1 MKNNKVSTDSYK
13 KERVAKGIWYRIVSV
28 LSAITVFCTTYALIL
43 PAITMEDPTLGVK
56 INNKFEFESELL
68 DIDFYV
74 SGRAIFK
81 DKDVDIENPVGD
93 LVDLHV
99 TVLDKDNKA
108 YEDYEAYAIE
118 NIGAKDV
125 AQVEA
130 LKLKFTYM
138 GHELNM
144 NNCDI
149 KAEINAKE
157 AFFSDIIG
165 SVPED
170 IYYTTTNHP
179 MATPNDDLLPLAKA
193 VTVAQSTT
201 TEIGDLPVVYTSD
214 ASEVSTLTVDV
225 KGDSLA
231 MVTSSVEDYW
241 FKVAYYVEVDK
252 PVLVPYEER
261 DTEQNKYFKFNDRRE
276 DISINGYMDTTKDTE
291 GNYSDGRIIYVPFQG
306 DNIKYAQLVPHD
318 PNKTMSELMSGDLCV
333 FARETQSIMAYRT
346 EKLKFSEHNSLFTVN
361 KLANSDNYADPTL
374 YTNVIGVKAPYVNNE
389 DEENHFPYTFKDNI
403 EDVFEQDV
411 TIGKIIDGTSYNFEL
426 LFSNI
431 PGSGS
436 RIYIQEDSTL
446 VLVYKASDSQKN
458 VRDDVTLIDYDNSD
472 GEMTD
477 KGAVRTDDRGIN
489 SIYSKT
495 AGGAK
500 FMFGEAW
507 AFTGNYR
514 SHFTEVS
521 TLQNTNLFKDR
532 LYYIND
538 NVVNSNETYSG
549 SYDPRH
555 FLYGLVYGVDTS
567 DGDFVPLFDRA
578 FSTPDLFSTTNDY
591 IPDTLVMDSLYARY
605 TIDNS
610 KFTFASDNK
619 TGTWAPSEGKG
630 NISLFNHSSYS
641 GISGGNRYAISGTD
655 YIRLPIDF
663 TKNDYGFTL
672 EFSFR
677 KVKVPG
683 TGRYIQIISSTDKDS
698 NSKYVFNL
706 YVDKTDKK
714 LKISTIGGIEAT
726 IADVKISSDN
736 EVDILSNSTF
746 SITYDSIDEDV
757 LRIYIDGVEIFAKSA
772 SLGKIGLSSYLTVGT
787 NRELGGYNEKN
798 ASAEIYEIR
807 LYDRPLRS
815 TGVAQNAKYDG
826 NYAPTVSDGLV
837 AEYDADTVLLAD
849 SVNTQ
854 EKLPNWESTT
864 VVSAMPI
871 TFNEGVDY
879 YFNGKGCV
887 VTGTASGSTISIPQ
901 DVLNQMTGNFTI
913 EIEFGNVKNIS
924 HQTQYIGAGTLG
936 DDGSQEFIIWSSAN
950 ITGEERQYRLC
961 LALDGAYINYQL
973 DKGTDDYLKDDIS
986 ADSVSYSTLSFV
998 YDKTNKKTYV
1008 YVNGVKIAENGS
1020 MFTDKKGNQAISL
1033 DGLTFGPNKEGSV
1046 VEYRTIRFYNR
1057 ALKHH
1062 EVVQNSMHDGTYN
1075 AGKFK
1080 YTNNGANTN
1089 TMTNGTNTTTFG
1101 SMGKTVIGG
1110 REIEFIREGDK
1121 YILSSIN
1128 VSSYNKKE
1136 VGDSYKF
1143 TYENETHL
1151 DKFVYYGGNS
1161 FQSSNWPLDHTKT
1174 YDPDGKIFG
1183 HDVPYGSTEDEYHRR
1198 YPYSGYNGSADPSG
1212 PPWSGNY
1219 KNPDAWQ
1226 YFKPTNDGENHNAF
1240 FAMKY
1245 KIDFILDKDYVG
1257 DLEYLFQGDDDLWI
1271 FLQNNNNPD
1280 DIELVVDI
1288 GGIHASEGQIV
1299 DLWNYIE
1306 EGGRYEERSENGD
1319 YTLYIFLLERGAKA
1333 STCYMEFTIPAIA
1346 SLRESEATGSLAISK
1361 TVENVE
1367 TDQVFD
1373 FTIDFG
1379 RTFAGGMYTITRA
1392 NGTTESTVQF
1402 GTDIGNFDRTLEIQ
1416 LSHGDVVVVSG
1427 VPLGVTYTVTEKSDI
1442 YYHTSYKKNLET
1454 LREGNVAEGVISA
1467 TMDRL
1472 VFYNTMGV
1480 ELPATGESGVVAY
1493 FIPFIVATAWMFT
1506 MPYMDKT
1513 NKWRAKGR
1521 KRVE

>member
-1 MKNNKVSTDSYK
+1 MKNNKISTDSYK
-13 KERVAKGIWYRIVSV
+13 KERVTKGIWYRIVSV

-99 TVLDKDNKA
+99 TVLDKENKA

-125 AQVEA
+125 AQVTA

-144 NNCDI
+144 NKCDI

-157 AFFSDIIG
+157 AFFSDTIG

-193 VTVAQSTT
+193 LTVAQSTT

-231 MVTSSVEDYW
+231 MVTSSVEDYM

-252 PVLVPYEER
+252 PVLVPYEEKEK
-261 DTEQNKYFKFNDRRE
+261 DSTKKKYFKFNDRRE
-276 DISINGYMDTTKDTE
+276 DISINGYMDTTKDT
-291 GNYSDGRIIYVPFQG
+291 GGTYSDGRKIYVPYEG
-306 DNIKYAQLVPHD
+306 NNIKYAQLVPLD
-318 PNKTMSELMSGDLCV
+318 PNKTTPDLVSGDLCV
-333 FARETQSIMAYRT
+333 FERETQYIMAYRT

-374 YTNVIGVKAPYVNNE
+374 YTNVTGVKGSFAAN
-389 DEENHFPYTFKDNI
+389 DKDGFGMPHSFNSNAVA
-403 EDVFEQDV
+403 VFEQDDE
-411 TIGKIIDGTSYNFEL
+411 TGKKIDGTSYNFEL

-431 PGSGS
+431 PGSSS

-507 AFTGNYR
+507 AFTGGDR

-521 TLQNTNLFKDR
+521 TLQKTNLFKDR

-555 FLYGLVYGVDTS
+555 FLYGLVYDVNTN
-567 DGDFVPLFDRA
+567 DGDFVPVFDSA

-591 IPDTLVMDSLYARY
+591 IPATLVKDNLYARY
-605 TIDNS
+605 NWEDSPVVPKN
-610 KFTFASDNK
+610 
-619 TGTWAPSEGKG
+619 GTAPWKPTEG
-630 NISLFNHSSYS
+630 
-641 GISGGNRYAISGTD
+641 SGGNITATNFATWSGIASQHYRIATTD
-655 YIRLPIDF
+655 RLELPVGFCNNDF
-663 TKNDYGFTL
+663 GFTL
-672 EFSFR
+672 EVSFG
-677 KVKVPG
+677 VVELSG
-683 TGRYIQIISSTDKDS
+683 ASDYIPIISSTDELSS
-698 NSKYVFNL
+698 NPVRYKFNL
-706 YVDKTDKK
+706 YVDKSDEK
-714 LKISTIGGIEAT
+714 LKFNSIGNIKAT
-726 IADVKISSDN
+726 LTVADANLEQTGDEKYKVG
-736 EVDILSNSTF
+736 VLSNSTL
-746 SITYDSIDEDV
+746 SIVYDCKDEDV
-757 LRIYIDGVEIFAKSA
+757 VRIYIDGVEVFSYEA
-772 SLGKIGLSSYLTVGT
+772 SLNNINLTNLQIGTQRGYESNYQRRNVTVSV
-787 NRELGGYNEKN
+787 K
-798 ASAEIYEIR
+798 EIR
-807 LYDRPLRS
+807 LYNRPLRS
-815 TGVAQNAKYDG
+815 TGVAQNAKCDG

-837 AEYDADTVLLAD
+837 AEYDADTVDIGTKGNWQPLAGGNSTAEITMAD
-849 SVNTQ
+849 NVNY
-854 EKLPNWESTT
+854 K
-864 VVSAMPI
+864 
-871 TFNEGVDY
+871 FD
-879 YFNGKGCV
+879 GKGCV
-887 VTGTASGSTISIPQ
+887 VTGSGNDNRISVPQ
-901 DVLNQMTGNFTI
+901 DVIGQLNDSNFTI

-924 HQTQYIGAGTLG
+924 HGTEFISTG
-936 DDGSQEFIIWSSAN
+936 DLSNVSTQEFILWSHGN
-950 ITGEERQYRLC
+950 DKDYRLC
-961 LALDGAYINYQL
+961 LALDNTWINYEL
-973 DKGTDDYLKDDIS
+973 DKKTLDYQKDDIT

-998 YDKTNKKTYV
+998 YDQTNTNKKTYV
-1008 YVNGVKIAENGS
+1008 YVNGVLIADNDS
-1020 MFTDKKGNQAISL
+1020 MFTDNFGDGKISL
-1033 DGLTFGPNKEGSV
+1033 NGLTFGPNTEGSV

-1080 YTNNGANTN
+1080 YTNNGANT
-1089 TMTNGTNTTTFG
+1089 MTNGTNTESFG

-1128 VSSYNKKE
+1128 VSSYNRKE
-1136 VGDSYKF
+1136 AGDSYEF
-1143 TYENETHL
+1143 IYGNETHL

-1174 YDPDGKIFG
+1174 YDPDGEIFG

-1226 YFKPTNDGENHNAF
+1226 YFKTTNDEVNHNAF

-1271 FLQNNNNPD
+1271 FLKNNKNQD
-1280 DIELVVDI
+1280 LDLVVDI

-1299 DLWNYIE
+1299 DLWNYID
-1306 EGGRYEERSENGD
+1306 EGGRYEERPENGD

-1346 SLRESEATGSLAISK
+1346 SLRESEATGGLAISK
-1361 TVENVE
+1361 TVENVV

-1392 NGTTESTVQF
+1392 NGRTESTVPF
-1402 GTDIGNFDRTLEIQ
+1402 GTDIDNNFDGRLGIK
-1416 LSHGDVVVVSG
+1416 LSNGDVVVVAG
-1427 VPLGVTYTVTEKSDI
+1427 VPLGVKYTVTEEASVF
-1442 YYHTSYKKNLET
+1442 YHTSYKKNLES
-1454 LREGNVAEGVISA
+1454 LVEGNEAKGEISA
-1467 TMDRL
+1467 NVDRI

-1521 KRVE
+1521 KREK

>member
-1 MKNNKVSTDSYK
+1 
-13 KERVAKGIWYRIVSV
+13 
-28 LSAITVFCTTYALIL
+28 
-43 PAITMEDPTLGVK
+43 MEDPTLGVRL
-56 INNKFEFESELL
+56 NNKFEFESELL

-125 AQVEA
+125 AQVTA

-138 GHELNM
+138 GHELDM
-144 NNCDI
+144 SKCDV

-157 AFFSDIIG
+157 VFFTDIIG
-165 SVPED
+165 SVPDD
-170 IYYTTTNHP
+170 IYYTSTNHP

-201 TEIGDLPVVYTSD
+201 TELAELPVVYTSD

-225 KGDSLA
+225 KGNSMA
-231 MVTSSVEDYW
+231 VVTSSVEDYW

-252 PVLVPYEER
+252 PVLVPYEEK
-261 DTEQNKYFKFNDRRE
+261 DTTQKKYVKFNDRRE
-276 DISINGYMDTTKDTE
+276 DISINGYMDITQDTE
-291 GNYSDGRIIYVPFQG
+291 GTYSDGRKIYVPFQG

-318 PNKTMSELMSGDLCV
+318 PSKTTSQLVSGDLCV

-346 EKLKFSEHNSLFTVN
+346 EELKFSEHNSLFTVN

-374 YTNVIGVKAPYVNNE
+374 YTNVIDVKVSFADN
-389 DEENHFPYTFKDNI
+389 DKDDFGMPHSFNSNAV
-403 EDVFEQDV
+403 DVFEQDE
-411 TIGKIIDGTSYNFEL
+411 TGQIKEGTSYNFEL

-472 GEMTD
+472 GEITD
-477 KGAVRTDDRGIN
+477 QGAVRTDDRGIN

-507 AFTGNYR
+507 AFTKGDR
-514 SHFTEVS
+514 SQVMVVD
-521 TLQNTNLFKDR
+521 NLLNSSLFANR
-532 LYYIND
+532 RYYIND
-538 NVVNSNETYSG
+538 NVVNSNETYSNS
-549 SYDPRH
+549 SYTPRH
-555 FLYGLVYGVDTS
+555 FLYGLVYDVDTS
-567 DGDFVPLFDRA
+567 DGDFVPVFDSA

-591 IPDTLVMDSLYARY
+591 IPNTLVMDDLVAAYRCADEYFVRNTTTKKDTWKPYKGSGNL
-605 TIDNS
+605 TIHNQTTHS
-610 KFTFASDNK
+610 YYQ
-619 TGTWAPSEGKG
+619 APSQII
-630 NISLFNHSSYS
+630 NIQE
-641 GISGGNRYAISGTD
+641 TD
-655 YIRLPIDF
+655 YVEIPNSF
-663 TKNDYGFTL
+663 CNNDSGFTI
-672 EFSFR
+672 E
-677 KVKVPG
+677 VKFGNVVLYG
-683 TGRYIQIISSTDKDS
+683 ASNNDRYYNILSVNEKY
-698 NSKYVFNL
+698 NSGDNCLKFNL
-706 YVDKTDKK
+706 YIDRTEKA
-714 LKISTIGGIEAT
+714 LKINSIGQIKKS
-726 IADVKISSDN
+726 IKVADVNFTATETNRYK
-736 EVDILSNSTF
+736 VDLLAYSTL
-746 SITYDSIDEDV
+746 SITYDCKDEDV
-757 LRIYIDGVEIFAKSA
+757 LRIYIDGVEIFSYKA
-772 SLGKIGLSSYLTVGT
+772 SLGNISLSKNLRIGT
-787 NRELGGYNEKN
+787 NRDFSDYEKRKYR
-798 ASAEIYEIR
+798 AQIGEIR
-807 LYDRPLRS
+807 LYNRPLRS

-826 NYAPTVSDGLV
+826 RYAPTVSSGLV
-837 AEYDADTVLLAD
+837 AEYDADM
-849 SVNTQ
+849 VNTG
-854 EKLPNWESTT
+854 ETGSWPAVSGSST
-864 VVSAMPI
+864 AEI
-871 TFNEGVDY
+871 TMADNVNY
-879 YFNGKGCV
+879 NFNGKGCV

-901 DVLNQMTGNFTI
+901 AVLNQMTGNFTI

-936 DDGSQEFIIWSSAN
+936 DDNSQEFIIWSSAN
-950 ITGEERQYRLC
+950 VTGEERQYRLC

-973 DKGTDDYLKDDIS
+973 NKDTAYLKDDIS

-998 YDKTNKKTYV
+998 YDQTSTNKKTYV

-1020 MFTDKKGNQAISL
+1020 MFTDSKGDQAISL

-1080 YTNNGANTN
+1080 YTSNGAN

-1128 VSSYNKKE
+1128 VSSYNRKE
-1136 VGDSYKF
+1136 AGDSFEFIYG
-1143 TYENETHL
+1143 NETHL

-1174 YDPDGKIFG
+1174 YDPAGKIFG
-1183 HDVPYGSTEDEYHRR
+1183 HDVPYGSTEHEYNRR
-1198 YPYSGYNGSADPSG
+1198 YPYTGYNGNANPSS
-1212 PPWSGNY
+1212 PPSNGNY
-1219 KNPDAWQ
+1219 NKVGEWQ
-1226 YFKPTNDGENHNAF
+1226 YFKTTNDKENHNAF

-1271 FLQNNNNPD
+1271 FLQNNKTGD
-1280 DIELVVDI
+1280 KKLVVDI

-1306 EGGRYEERSENGD
+1306 YDRYEERPENGD

-1346 SLRESEATGSLAISK
+1346 SLRESEATGGLAISK

-1373 FTIDFG
+1373 FTIEFD
-1379 RTFAGGMYTITRA
+1379 RTFAGGMYTITKA
-1392 NGTTESTVQF
+1392 DGTTQPTVQF
-1402 GTDIGNFDRTLEIQ
+1402 GTDMDNNFNGILEIQ
-1416 LSHGDVVVVSG
+1416 LSNGDVVVVSG
-1427 VPLGVTYTVTEKSDI
+1427 VPLGVNYTVTEVASVF
-1442 YYHTSYKKNLET
+1442 YHTSYKKNLES
-1454 LREGNVAEGVISA
+1454 LVEGNVATGEISA
-1467 TMDRL
+1467 NVDRI

-1480 ELPATGESGVVAY
+1480 ELPSTGESGVVAY

-1521 KRVE
+1521 KREE

>member
-1 MKNNKVSTDSYK
+1 
-13 KERVAKGIWYRIVSV
+13 
-28 LSAITVFCTTYALIL
+28 
-43 PAITMEDPTLGVK
+43 MEDPTLGVK
-56 INNKFEFESELL
+56 LNNKFEFESELL
-68 DIDFYV
+68 NIDFYV

-108 YEDYEAYAIE
+108 YEDYEAYAVE

-125 AQVEA
+125 AQVTA

-138 GHELNM
+138 GHELDM
-144 NNCDI
+144 SKCDV

-157 AFFSDIIG
+157 VFFTDIIG
-165 SVPED
+165 SVPDD
-170 IYYTTTNHP
+170 IYYTSTNHP
-179 MATPNDDLLPLAKA
+179 MATPNEDILPLAKA

-201 TEIGDLPVVYTSD
+201 TELAELPVVYTSD

-225 KGDSLA
+225 KGNSMA
-231 MVTSSVEDYW
+231 VVTSSVEDYW

-252 PVLVPYEER
+252 PVLVPYEEK
-261 DTEQNKYFKFNDRRE
+261 DTTQKYFKFNDRRK
-276 DISINGYMDTTKDTE
+276 DISINGYMDTTKIYDTVLATKA
-291 GNYSDGRIIYVPFQG
+291 DGTKWNKNIYVPFEG
-306 DNIKYAQLVPHD
+306 ENIKYAHLVPCD
-318 PNKTMSELMSGDLCV
+318 PNKTTPESGDLFV
-333 FARETQSIMAYRT
+333 FQRETQSIMAYRT
-346 EKLKFSEHNSLFTVN
+346 VELKFSEHNSLFTVN

-374 YTNVIGVKAPYVNNE
+374 YTNVIDVKVSFAANDKDGFGMPHSFNNAV
-389 DEENHFPYTFKDNI
+389 
-403 EDVFEQDV
+403 DVFEQDDV
-411 TIGKIIDGTSYNFEL
+411 TGKKIDGTSYNFEL

-431 PGSGS
+431 PGSSS

-458 VRDDVTLIDYDNSD
+458 VRDDVTLIDYDNTD

-477 KGAVRTDDRGIN
+477 EGAVRTDDRGIN

-495 AGGAK
+495 AFGPK

-507 AFTGNYR
+507 AFTFIKSR
-514 SHFTEVS
+514 EASLRTHEVVLSSLSNS
-521 TLQNTNLFKDR
+521 TLFSDR

-538 NVVNSNETYSG
+538 NVVNSNETYSNS
-549 SYDPRH
+549 SYVPKN
-555 FLYGLVYGVDTS
+555 FLYGLVYDVDTS
-567 DGDFVPLFDRA
+567 DGDFVPVFDSA

-591 IPDTLVMDSLYARY
+591 IPATLVKDNLYARY
-605 TIDNS
+605 NYDHAPTPPID
-610 KFTFASDNK
+610 
-619 TGTWAPSEGKG
+619 GTAPWIPTEG
-630 NISLFNHSSYS
+630 
-641 GISGGNRYAISGTD
+641 SGGNITATNYADWSGRAGGYYQIATTD
-655 YIRLPIDF
+655 RLELPVGF
-663 TKNDYGFTL
+663 CNNDYGFTL
-672 EFSFR
+672 EVSFGD
-677 KVKVPG
+677 VELSG
-683 TGRYIQIISSTDKDS
+683 ASDYIQIISSTDVLTPDPI
-698 NSKYVFNL
+698 KYKFNL
-706 YVDKTDKK
+706 YVDKKDKK
-714 LKISTIGGIEAT
+714 LKLNSIGDINAT
-726 IADVKISSDN
+726 LTVADANLEDKGNGKYKVG
-736 EVDILSNSTF
+736 VLSNSTL
-746 SITYDSIDEDV
+746 SIVYDCKDEDV
-757 LRIYIDGVEIFAKSA
+757 VRIYIDGVEVFSYNA
-772 SLGKIGLSSYLTVGT
+772 SLKNINLTNLQIGTE
-787 NRELGGYNEKN
+787 REYVSNYQTKSVKVLVK
-798 ASAEIYEIR
+798 EIR
-807 LYDRPLRS
+807 LYNRPLRS
-815 TGVAQNAKYDG
+815 TGVAQNAKCDG
-826 NYAPTVSDGLV
+826 KYAPTVSSGLV
-837 AEYDADTVLLAD
+837 AEYDADTVLDAD

-854 EKLPNWESTT
+854 EKLQEWESTE
-864 VVSAMPI
+864 VVNATPI
-871 TFNEGVDY
+871 TFNEDIDY

-887 VTGTASGSTISIPQ
+887 VTGTASGRTISIPQ
-901 DVLNQMTGNFTI
+901 AVLNQMTGNFTI

-924 HQTQYIGAGTLG
+924 NKTQYIGAGTLG
-936 DDGSQEFIIWSSAN
+936 NDDSQEFIIWSSAN
-950 ITGEERQYRLC
+950 VTGEERQYRLC

-973 DKGTDDYLKDDIS
+973 DNDTKTYKKDDIS

-998 YDKTNKKTYV
+998 YDQTNKMTYV
-1008 YVNGVKIAENGS
+1008 YVNGVQIAKNGS
-1020 MFTDKKGNQAISL
+1020 MFTDSKGNQAISL
-1033 DGLTFGPNKEGSV
+1033 DGLTFGPNTEGSV

-1075 AGKFK
+1075 AGKHK
-1080 YTNNGANTN
+1080 YTNNTDIGN
-1089 TMTNGTNTTTFG
+1089 TMLNKTNTTTFG

-1128 VSSYNKKE
+1128 VSSYNRKE
-1136 VGDSYKF
+1136 AGDSYNF
-1143 TYENETHL
+1143 TYGNETDL

-1174 YDPDGKIFG
+1174 YDSAGKIFG
-1183 HDVPYGSTEDEYHRR
+1183 HDVPYGSTVHEYNRR
-1198 YPYSGYNGSADPSG
+1198 YPYSGYEGTLDPSG
-1212 PPWSGNY
+1212 PPRGGDY
-1219 KNPDAWQ
+1219 DHPDEWR
-1226 YFKPTNDGENHNAF
+1226 YFKTTNDRVNHNAF

-1280 DIELVVDI
+1280 DDIELVVDI

-1299 DLWNYIE
+1299 DLWNYID
-1306 EGGRYEERSENGD
+1306 EGGRYDNRTLDGN

-1346 SLRESEATGSLAISK
+1346 SLRESEATGGLAISK
-1361 TVENVE
+1361 TVENVV
-1367 TDQVFD
+1367 TDQVFE
-1373 FTIDFG
+1373 FTIVFDK
-1379 RTFAGGMYTITRA
+1379 TFAGGMYTITKA
-1392 NGTTESTVQF
+1392 DGIPQPTVQF
-1402 GTDIGNFDRTLEIQ
+1402 GTDMDNDDNIFDGSLKIE

-1454 LREGNVAEGVISA
+1454 LREGNEATGEISA
-1467 TMDRL
+1467 TMDRF

-1521 KRVE
+1521 KRKE

>member
-1 MKNNKVSTDSYK
+1 
-13 KERVAKGIWYRIVSV
+13 
-28 LSAITVFCTTYALIL
+28 
-43 PAITMEDPTLGVK
+43 MEDPTLGVK
-56 INNKFEFESELL
+56 LNNKFEFESELL
-68 DIDFYV
+68 NIDFYV

-125 AQVEA
+125 AQVTA

-138 GHELNM
+138 GHELDM
-144 NNCDI
+144 SKCDV

-157 AFFSDIIG
+157 VFFTDIIG
-165 SVPED
+165 SVPDD
-170 IYYTTTNHP
+170 IYYTSTNHP

-201 TEIGDLPVVYTSD
+201 TELAELPVVYTSD

-225 KGDSLA
+225 KGNSMA
-231 MVTSSVEDYW
+231 VVTSSVEDYL

-252 PVLVPYEER
+252 PVLVPYKER
-261 DTEQNKYFKFNDRRE
+261 DTTQKYFKFNDRRK
-276 DISINGYMDTTKDTE
+276 DISINGYMDTTDIYDVVTATKA
-291 GNYSDGRIIYVPFQG
+291 DGTTWNKNIYVPFEG
-306 DNIKYAQLVPHD
+306 DNIKYAQLVPHN
-318 PNKTMSELMSGDLCV
+318 PSKTTSELVSGDLCV
-333 FARETQSIMAYRT
+333 FKRETQSIMAYRT

-374 YTNVIGVKAPYVNNE
+374 YTNVTEVN
-389 DEENHFPYTFKDNI
+389 DSFAENDKDGFGMPHSFNNAV
-403 EDVFEQDV
+403 DVFEQDDV
-411 TIGKIIDGTSYNFEL
+411 TGKKIDGTSYNFEL

-431 PGSGS
+431 PGSSS

-458 VRDDVTLIDYDNSD
+458 VRDDVTLIDYDNTD
-472 GEMTD
+472 GEITTQH
-477 KGAVRTDDRGIN
+477 AVRADDRGIN

-495 AGGAK
+495 ANGAK

-507 AFTGNYR
+507 AFTGDHR
-514 SHFTEVS
+514 SQVV
-521 TLQNTNLFKDR
+521 LVNNLLDSSLFANRQKF
-532 LYYIND
+532 YIND
-538 NVVNSNETYSG
+538 NVVNSNETYSDS
-549 SYDPRH
+549 SYVPRH
-555 FLYGLVYGVDTS
+555 FLYGLVYDVDTS
-567 DGDFVPLFDRA
+567 DGDFVPVFDSA
-578 FSTPDLFSTTNDY
+578 FSTPDLFSTTNDF
-591 IPDTLVMDSLYARY
+591 IPDTLEKDDLLVKDDLVGAYKCGDEYFQKNGAGPKMDKWNQYA
-605 TIDNS
+605 
-610 KFTFASDNK
+610 
-619 TGTWAPSEGKG
+619 G
-630 NISLFNHSSYS
+630 NGSSYLIFNNLTTNS
-641 GISGGNRYAISGTD
+641 GYTSGRDLRNINRDD
-655 YIRLPIDF
+655 YVEIP
-663 TKNDYGFTL
+663 YGFVNKDTGFTIEFKFGGINL
-672 EFSFR
+672 ENVTSNVFNILS
-677 KVKVPG
+677 VYE
-683 TGRYIQIISSTDKDS
+683 RYLSGDEGLK
-698 NSKYVFNL
+698 FNL
-706 YVDKTDKK
+706 YIDRSNNELRINSVGQIKKDLKVADAKLVDNGNTGEKRCDLLT
-714 LKISTIGGIEAT
+714 
-726 IADVKISSDN
+726 
-736 EVDILSNSTF
+736 NSTL
-746 SITYDSIDEDV
+746 SITYDCKDEDV
-757 LRIYIDGVEIFAKSA
+757 LRIYIDGVEVFSYKA
-772 SLGKIGLSSYLTVGT
+772 SLESLGLTKNLILGT
-787 NRELGGYNEKN
+787 NRQFPKATYESRRIRIQIKEIR
-798 ASAEIYEIR
+798 IYER
-807 LYDRPLRS
+807 ALRS

-837 AEYDADTVLLAD
+837 AEYDADTVEIGTKGNWQPLAGGNSTAEITMAD
-849 SVNTQ
+849 NVNY
-854 EKLPNWESTT
+854 K
-864 VVSAMPI
+864 
-871 TFNEGVDY
+871 
-879 YFNGKGCV
+879 FNGKGCV
-887 VTGTASGSTISIPQ
+887 VTGTADGRTISIPQ

-924 HQTQYIGAGTLG
+924 NKTQYIGAGTLG
-936 DDGSQEFIIWSSAN
+936 DDNSQEFIIWSSDDTPN
-950 ITGEERQYRLC
+950 EDRKYRLC

-973 DKGTDDYLKDDIS
+973 DKGTGNLKDDIS

-998 YDKTNKKTYV
+998 YDQTSKNKKTYV

-1020 MFTDKKGNQAISL
+1020 MFIDNDQHGDGKISL
-1033 DGLTFGPNKEGSV
+1033 DGLTFGPNTEGSV
-1046 VEYRTIRFYNR
+1046 VEYRTIRFYKR

-1075 AGKFK
+1075 AGKFQ
-1080 YTNNGANTN
+1080 YTNNGAN
-1089 TMTNGTNTTTFG
+1089 TMTNGTNTESFG

-1128 VSSYNKKE
+1128 VSSYNRKE
-1136 VGDSYKF
+1136 AGDSYNF
-1143 TYENETHL
+1143 TYGNETDL

-1174 YDPDGKIFG
+1174 YDPDGEIFG
-1183 HDVPYGSTEDEYHRR
+1183 HDVPYGSILDKYQKR
-1198 YPYSGYNGSADPSG
+1198 YPYSGYNGSADPTG
-1212 PPWSGNY
+1212 PPRGGDY
-1219 KNPDAWQ
+1219 DHPDEWR
-1226 YFKPTNDGENHNAF
+1226 YFKTTNDGVNHNAF

-1280 DIELVVDI
+1280 DDIELVVDI

-1299 DLWNYIE
+1299 DLWNYID
-1306 EGGRYEERSENGD
+1306 EGGRYENRISDGN

-1346 SLRESEATGSLAISK
+1346 SLRESEATGGLAISK

-1367 TDQVFD
+1367 TDQVFE
-1373 FTIDFG
+1373 FTIVFDK
-1379 RTFAGGMYTITRA
+1379 TFAGGMYTITKA
-1392 NGTTESTVQF
+1392 DGIPQPTVQF
-1402 GTDIGNFDRTLEIQ
+1402 GTDMDNDDNIFDGSLKIE

-1427 VPLGVTYTVTEKSDI
+1427 VPLGVNYTVTEKSEI

-1454 LREGNVAEGVISA
+1454 LREGNEVTGEISA

-1521 KRVE
+1521 RREK